1 MKWLATFLMI
11 TQLLSHIISFGSSG
25 LPADLTANAVSTPA
39 TTQTPSPTIQ
49 PTPSQTPT
57 PAPTEKPKKTAAPTA
72 TQKAKKK
79 KTKKQKTTDASAAQT
94 KTKSRTGISYTQEDV
109 EELARIML
117 WEAGSESDK
126 GQMAVAEVILN
137 RVKHP
142 SAWPNTIKGVIYQRS
157 QFTPTNNP
165 NYKKRAVSNHFRTL
179 AKRVLDGE
187 SVLCC
192 ENVTYFSRGKS
203 RYMADAF
210 KIGRHWFGHRKH
222 CAE

>member
-1 MKWLATFLMI
+1 M
-11 TQLLSHIISFGSSG
+11 
-25 LPADLTANAVSTPA
+25 
-39 TTQTPSPTIQ
+39 
-49 PTPSQTPT
+49 
-57 PAPTEKPKKTAAPTA
+57 
-72 TQKAKKK
+72 
-79 KTKKQKTTDASAAQT
+79 
-94 KTKSRTGISYTQEDV
+94 

-157 QFTPTNNP
+157 QFTPTGNP
-165 NYKKRAVSNHFRTL
+165 NYKKRAVSDHFRTL

-222 CAE
+222 CTE